1 MRPTPHRPY
10 RRLLTQLPNK
20 SLASPRAP
28 YPQGLGLKALEGEQ
42 SCEPCKSQSPC
53 CPTAPYAWNAPIK
66 AAVYKHLSP
75 ISRPSAVPWPPNST
89 TEPTPS
95 APTANL
101 PSPKSFIGK
110 TILSESIIR
119 LARSYPLENSHPT
132 PAYGASHTQWAYP
145 PMSGRIAAHE
155 LSSVNSAASPP
166 PSIAWAT

>member
-66 AAVYKHLSP
+66 AAVYKRLSR
-75 ISRPSAVPWPPNST
+75 ISRPSAVPWPPNCT
-89 TEPTPS
+89 IVQTPS

-101 PSPKSFIGK
+101 PSPKSPIGSN
-110 TILSESIIR
+110 TLNESTTAP
-119 LARSYPLENSHPT
+119 ARSYPSASSHPT
-132 PAYGASHTQWAYP
+132 PAYGA
-145 PMSGRIAAHE
+145 
-155 LSSVNSAASPP
+155 
-166 PSIAWAT
+166 